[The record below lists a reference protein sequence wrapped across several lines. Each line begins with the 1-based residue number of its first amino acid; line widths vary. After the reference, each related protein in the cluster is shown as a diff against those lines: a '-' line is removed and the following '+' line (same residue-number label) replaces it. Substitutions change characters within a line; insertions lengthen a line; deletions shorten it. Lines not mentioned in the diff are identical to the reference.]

1 MQLNERRINHIK
13 IVVIHGQTHKGSTY
27 NITKLFLE
35 NFSDENTEIIEFFL
49 CQEICHISA
58 LVVLTVL
65 QKVKINV
72 PPMLIWYSQLLRG
85 GKSLLLITYVPQMK
99 EV

>member
-35 NFSDENTEIIEFFL
+35 NFSDENTEIIEFFY
-49 CQEICHISA
+49 
-58 LVVLTVL
+58 
-65 QKVKINV
+65 VKRYATF
-72 PPMLIWYSQLLRG
+72 LHWLF
-85 GKSLLLITYVPQMK
+85 
-99 EV
+99 